1 MRLTTRGIVY
11 HPEQTP
17 HLTDTFCFSVE
28 GVEAQEFVHALL
40 DDLVPGQEVSLPD
53 PTADCGLYARRTASG
68 YQTKRICHGS
78 FTDPWHDAT
87 RQQVTAWLLPGAEYM
102 ISFNL
107 AAGWLYWYPGDAVA

>member
-11 HPEQTP
+11 HPEHTP
-17 HLTDTFCFSVE
+17 NLTDRYCFSIE

-40 DDLVPGQEVSLPD
+40 DDLVPGQEVSLAD
-53 PTADCGLYARRTASG
+53 PTADCGLYVRRTLSG

-87 RQQVTAWLLPGAEYM
+87 RLQAEAWLLPAAEYV
-102 ISFNL
+102 ISLRF
-107 AAGWLYWYPGDAVA
+107 AGGWLYWYPDDPVA